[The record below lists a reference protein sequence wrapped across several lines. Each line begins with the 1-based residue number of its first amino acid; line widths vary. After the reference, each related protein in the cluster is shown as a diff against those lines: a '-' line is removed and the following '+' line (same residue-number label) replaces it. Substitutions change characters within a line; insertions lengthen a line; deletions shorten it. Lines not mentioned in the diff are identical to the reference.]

1 MGIGIPSP
9 SGDPGSQ
16 PDLNDPGV
24 GGPSGEGGEMG
35 NTLVKVAPEVVVP
48 PINPFNS
55 IIVFTPG
62 DKVDTSNAVGNLQSG
77 ELNRISDL
85 LDGSNKYVQ
94 KCSLND
100 IMFLVMLILIKSTS
114 EQRESR
120 FESMSDKK
128 VVSAK
133 AATAVYELKMAEAK
147 ATYEK
152 EKAAAELKKTMAI
165 VGMCC
170 ACLSIVASAAT
181 VVSMVS
187 VSISSLAR
195 SISTIANVVSSI
207 ANAAATIAQGVI
219 GLQLAEQ
226 GKDVAFI
233 RAEVVQMQT
242 FFENTMKQVRSM
254 QEAYSSSQRSITS
267 SLQSM
272 QEILEKQQNTR
283 LSVARNI

>member
-1 MGIGIPSP
+1 LSIEIPNEN
-9 SGDPGSQ
+9 PGSQ
-16 PDLNDPGV
+16 PDLNDPSV
-24 GGPSGEGGEMG
+24 GGTSGEGGEIG
-35 NTLVKVAPEVVVP
+35 NKVAMSTPELIVP

-55 IIVFTPG
+55 IIVFNPG
-62 DKVDTSNAVGNLQSG
+62 DRVDTSNAVGNLQFG
-77 ELNRISDL
+77 ELNRVSDL

-100 IMFLVMLILIKSTS
+100 IMFLVMLIMIKSTS

-128 VVSAK
+128 VVSAR
-133 AATAVYELKMAEAK
+133 ASIVVYEMKIAEAK

-152 EKAAAELKKTMAI
+152 EKNAAEMKKIMAI
-165 VGMCC
+165 VGMVC
-170 ACLSIVASAAT
+170 ASLSIVASVAS
-181 VVSMVS
+181 VVSQVS
-187 VSISSLAR
+187 KIASSLAGLV
-195 SISTIANVVSSI
+195 SKIASFTASLG
-207 ANAAATIAQGVI
+207 NAAAAITQGII

-233 RAEVVQMQT
+233 RAESVQMQA
-242 FFENTMKQVRSM
+242 FFENTMKQIRSM

-272 QEILEKQQNTR
+272 QKILEEQQSTR

>member
-1 MGIGIPSP
+1 LGIEILNETQGA
-9 SGDPGSQ
+9 Q
-16 PDLNDPGV
+16 PDPDKPGV
-24 GGPSGEGGEMG
+24 GGTSGEGGETG
-35 NTLVKVAPEVVVP
+35 NIILRGTPELVIP
-48 PINPFNS
+48 PINPFTS
-55 IIVFTPG
+55 IIVFNP
-62 DKVDTSNAVGNLQSG
+62 VDRIDTGNTVGNLQSG
-77 ELNRISDL
+77 ELNRVSDL

-100 IMFLVMLILIKSTS
+100 IMFLVMLIIIKSTS

-120 FESMSDKK
+120 FEGMSAKK
-128 VVSAK
+128 AVSAK
-133 AATAVYELKMAEAK
+133 TATAVFELKMAEAK

-152 EKAAAELKKTMAI
+152 EKKAAEMKKIMAI

-181 VVSMVS
+181 VASQVSS
-187 VSISSLAR
+187 VVTSLATT
-195 SISTIANVVSSI
+195 ISTVANIISSI
-207 ANAAATIAQGVI
+207 ANAAATIAQGII
-219 GLQLAEQ
+219 GLQLAEK

-242 FFENTMKQVRSM
+242 FFENTMKQIRSM
-254 QEAYSSSQRSITS
+254 QEAYSSSQRNITS

-272 QEILEKQQNTR
+272 QKILEEQQNTR